1 MANRPDKFAQKEDLC
16 AMEKQRA
23 KKYEKTENM
32 QPGVL
37 RQQQKKETLKKKK
50 SYILQKSYQTP
61 PGGACPGRQGRGTG
75 KKRGISRK
83 NRSCEGFFV

>member
-1 MANRPDKFAQKEDLC
+1 
-16 AMEKQRA
+16 MEKQGA

-50 SYILQKSYQTP
+50 SYILQKPYQTP
-61 PGGACPGRQGRGTG
+61 PGGACPGQQGRGTG
-75 KKRGISRK
+75 KNAVFPAKTAAAKASLCK
-83 NRSCEGFFV
+83 TFKFLAKDWAKST